1 MDLGELDPHTARC
14 FELAWQSCAAGTIGV
29 GARLVGADGA
39 VLADGSNGLFA
50 EPVGPLHGNK
60 IAHAEMNAL
69 AQIDAAADLTRA
81 TLYTSLEPCF
91 MCAGAVLLSRVGRVV
106 IAARDP
112 YMDGASSLSVA
123 DHAMADNTDRVFLDA
138 PAWATLSR
146 VFSLHAVFFWMAGS
160 DAVAS
165 AHAAE
170 PKIAP
175 LVAQLVADNTV
186 AALAEEGATVEVAI
200 GALAPKIATALG

>member
-1 MDLGELDPHTARC
+1 MDLGELDPHMARC
-14 FELAWQSCAAGTIGV
+14 FELAWQACAAGTVGV
-29 GARLVGADGA
+29 GARLVGETGA

-69 AQIDAAADLTRA
+69 AQVDAATDLTRA

-106 IAARDP
+106 IAAADP
-112 YMDGASSLSVA
+112 YMDGASSLPLA
-123 DHAMADNTDRVFLDA
+123 GHAIADNADRVFLDDA
-138 PAWATLSR
+138 RWSMLSR

-186 AALAEEGATVEVAI
+186 AALAEVGADVDGAI
-200 GALAPKIATALG
+200 DELSTHIELALG

>member
-1 MDLGELDPHTARC
+1 MDLGELGPHMARC

-29 GARLVGADGA
+29 GARLVGEDGS

-50 EPVGPLHGNK
+50 DAVGPLRGNK

-69 AQIDAAADLTRA
+69 AQIDAATDLTRA

-91 MCAGAVLLSRVGRVV
+91 MCAGAVLLSRVGRVEV
-106 IAARDP
+106 AARDP
-112 YMDGASSLSVA
+112 YMEGASALPTA
-123 DHAMADNTDRVFLDA
+123 DHGMTDIAERVFLDR
-138 PAWATLSR
+138 PEWTVLSR
-146 VFSLHAVFFWMAGS
+146 VFSLHAVFFWMSGS

-165 AHAAE
+165 AHSTE

-175 LVAQLVADNTV
+175 LVAELVVDNTV
-186 AALAEEGATVEVAI
+186 AALAEAGAGVEAAI
-200 GALAPKIATALG
+200 DELAPKIAAALG

>member
-1 MDLGELDPHTARC
+1 MNLGELDPHMARC
-14 FELAWQSCAAGTIGV
+14 FELAWQSCSAGTIGV
-29 GARLVGADGA
+29 GARLVGEHGD

-60 IAHAEMNAL
+60 IAHAEMNVL
-69 AQIDAAADLTRA
+69 AQIDAATDLTRA

-91 MCAGAVLLSRVGRVV
+91 MCAGAVRLSRVGRVV
-106 IAARDP
+106 IAAADP
-112 YMDGASSLSVA
+112 YMDGASSLPTA
-123 DHAMADNTDRVFLDA
+123 DHAMADSTERVFLDDA
-138 PAWATLSR
+138 RWSTLSR

-175 LVAQLVADNTV
+175 LVARLVADNTV
-186 AALAEEGATVEVAI
+186 AALAEAGADTATAI
-200 GALAPKIATALG
+200 AALAPKITTALG